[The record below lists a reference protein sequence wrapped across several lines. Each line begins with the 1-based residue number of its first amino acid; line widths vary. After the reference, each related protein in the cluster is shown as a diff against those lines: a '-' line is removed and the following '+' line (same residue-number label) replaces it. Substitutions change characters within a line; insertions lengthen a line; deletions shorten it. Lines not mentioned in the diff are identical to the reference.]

1 MAALLV
7 MPAVAFAVLVTILY
21 EDRLLPQSGS
31 APEPLADGEPAVGTA
46 PAAAA
51 VAATEETAAVP
62 AIVTDPEP
70 AGAERVGAES
80 ADAGPVSVPAVRP
93 RDRRCEVGRDTLPP
107 ARPRVHRPLVGAAAG
122 PATVPPPSTSGVR
135 LKGAVSLPRR

>member
-46 PAAAA
+46 SAVAA
-51 VAATEETAAVP
+51 VAATEETATIP
-62 AIVTDPEP
+62 
-70 AGAERVGAES
+70 
-80 ADAGPVSVPAVRP
+80 
-93 RDRRCEVGRDTLPP
+93 PP
-107 ARPRVHRPLVGAAAG
+107 A
-122 PATVPPPSTSGVR
+122 TSGVR